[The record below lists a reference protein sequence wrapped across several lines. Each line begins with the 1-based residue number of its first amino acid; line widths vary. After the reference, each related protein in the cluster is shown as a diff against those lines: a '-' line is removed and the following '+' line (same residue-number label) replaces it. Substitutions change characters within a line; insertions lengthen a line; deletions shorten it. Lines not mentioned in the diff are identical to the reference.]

1 VADDES
7 LAEVV
12 WLNEWALEVT
22 MPEGRVV
29 VGIDLDA
36 ALATGLCDCES
47 GETEEA
53 SLVIREGSRC
63 VELWCAD
70 CGAQIGQVELK
81 ERPGMLDDGD

>member
-1 VADDES
+1 MGEQDDAAKDES

-22 MPEGRVV
+22 MPEGRKV

-36 ALATGLCDCES
+36 AMTTGLCDCES

-53 SLVIREGSRC
+53 SLVIREGSRRI
-63 VELWCAD
+63 ELWCAD
-70 CGAQIGQVELK
+70 CGAFIGDAELS
-81 ERPGMLDDGD
+81 ERT